1 MYIMNY
7 YCECC
12 NYNAKQKSNYEK
24 HLKTKKHLSCTQMY
38 PNMYPNVP
46 KIKQNVPFFEEKVV
60 KKQVKSSYQCKYC
73 NKYFKYSQGLS
84 RHIKYTCKKNDDE
97 DLKELVRLL
106 NEQNQE
112 MQTELL
118 NIKSDK
124 MKMQKQ
130 IDKLTNKLQ
139 MKKVNDNDHNTVTT
153 INGNVGNT
161 QIIHGNQNTLNFQL
175 LNYKD
180 TNYDVLSEREYV
192 KCIKSCNHCVKNL
205 IEKVHFNKKH
215 PENMNIYISS
225 IKSKYI
231 VLYRDNAWNIVDRKE
246 QINNMY
252 ERNEMFLENWYDEYK
267 EKYPEMIKSFNRYLK
282 NRDENDV
289 LNNVKEEILLMLYN
303 KRKMV
308 KDKEEDLKL
317 ESIENYE
324 L

>member
-1 MYIMNY
+1 MTNY
-7 YCECC
+7 YCQCC

-24 HLKTKKHLSCTQMY
+24 HLKTKKHQLASS
-38 PNMYPNVP
+38 NVP
-46 KIKQNVPFFEEKVV
+46 FFKQNEPFFKQNVPFFNEKVV
-60 KKQVKSSYQCKYC
+60 NPDKKTPYQCKYC
-73 NKYFKYSQGLS
+73 LKYFKYSQGLS
-84 RHIKYTCKKNDDE
+84 RHIKYTCKNNDDE

-124 MKMQKQ
+124 MNMQKQ

-139 MKKVNDNDHNTVTT
+139 IQKVNNNGCNQYVTT
-153 INGNVGNT
+153 INGNIGNVG
-161 QIIHGNQNTLNFQL
+161 NTLNFQL

-246 QINNMY
+246 QINDMY

-282 NRDENDV
+282 NRDTNEV
-289 LNNVKEEILLMLYN
+289 LNKVKDEILLMLYN
-303 KRKMV
+303 KRQMI
-308 KDKEEDLKL
+308 KDQADELQL
-317 ESIENYE
+317 ESIEDYE
-324 L
+324 NKAL

>member
-1 MYIMNY
+1 M
-7 YCECC
+7 
-12 NYNAKQKSNYEK
+12 
-24 HLKTKKHLSCTQMY
+24 
-38 PNMYPNVP
+38 
-46 KIKQNVPFFEEKVV
+46 
-60 KKQVKSSYQCKYC
+60 
-73 NKYFKYSQGLS
+73 
-84 RHIKYTCKKNDDE
+84 
-97 DLKELVRLL
+97 KELVRLL

-124 MKMQKQ
+124 MNMQKQ

-139 MKKVNDNDHNTVTT
+139 IQKVNNNGCNQYVTT
-153 INGNVGNT
+153 INGNIGNVG
-161 QIIHGNQNTLNFQL
+161 NTLNFQL

-246 QINNMY
+246 QINDMY
-252 ERNEMFLENWYDEYK
+252 ERNEMFLESWYDEYK

-282 NRDENDV
+282 NRDTNEV
-289 LNNVKEEILLMLYN
+289 LNKVKDEILLMLYN
-303 KRKMV
+303 KRQMI
-308 KDKEEDLKL
+308 KDQADELQL
-317 ESIENYE
+317 ESIEDYE
-324 L
+324 NKAL